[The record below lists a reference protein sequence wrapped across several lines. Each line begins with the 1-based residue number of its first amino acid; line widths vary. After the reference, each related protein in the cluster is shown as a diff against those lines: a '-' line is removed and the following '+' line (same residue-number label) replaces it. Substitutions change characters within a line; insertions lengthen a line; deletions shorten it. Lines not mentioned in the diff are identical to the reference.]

1 MSWASTRAGGG
12 PRWLNDGRRLVFSTF
27 ATTSR
32 SALYLLDTRSKQV
45 RELLAVAPNEIG
57 QRTLSRDNRRIYF
70 SLTSREAD
78 VWLISIQ

>member
-1 MSWASTRAGGG
+1 
-12 PRWLNDGRRLVFSTF
+12 
-27 ATTSR
+27 
-32 SALYLLDTRSKQV
+32 
-45 RELLAVAPNEIG
+45 LAVAPNEIG